1 MSFAKIHHQDD
12 QDALFKACG
21 GVLNQLLD
29 RDAFI
34 KSAASDVISKEL
46 ITEFTPPKDHYGV
59 HCIIMGDS
67 ETYGQNRNGD
77 YWPKKA
83 CVTYHPTFV
92 SNGAYFREHN
102 HRSKDLAIGQIK
114 YAAYNPKMAR
124 TELILWGNIKKAE
137 DIYESLRDG
146 KQRSYSMSARVPY
159 DVCNICDN
167 KARFPANYCKHAK
180 LQMNQWVPEATKYA
194 YVINDHPTFFDASD
208 VAFPADRTAHYL
220 EYRFPTDTE
229 FKKSASAG
237 NVVISGAEWAK
248 FANVNLPEEN
258 NPLQLNA
265 FEQSVLNRLAQH
277 EEFMDTLHSG
287 QPVADNSKVAFVK
300 EVGEKVITD
309 ELSDS
314 ELRQVRA
321 IRPDTFFGELAK
333 RACILPFKSFLAYAL
348 NKSHQ
353 EVEEN
358 YPVKTAC
365 SMLPMIFRKLMSG
378 ESGGCGCGGAD
389 MDLFRGG
396 SPGVISLDSNYSDP
410 IEKIMDVAT
419 DKFSLATAP
428 VKRRVIRITVI
439 KAASELPKLKVA
451 DATVFNNNPE
461 TNSAKFLAGLYGLYK
476 LAAICDMHK
485 LSREN
490 IGEAQ
495 ELLAV
500 AHNNFA
506 SY

>member
-1 MSFAKIHHQDD
+1 MAIAKIHHQDD
-12 QDALFKACG
+12 QDALLKSCG

-46 ITEFTPPKDHYGV
+46 IEKHAPPKDHYGV

-124 TELILWGNIKKAE
+124 TELILWGNVKKAE

-159 DVCNICDN
+159 DECNICNN

-180 LQMNQWVPEATKYA
+180 VQMNQWVPEATKYA

-220 EYRFPTDTE
+220 EYRFPKDNE
-229 FKKSASAG
+229 MKKVASA
-237 NVVISGAEWAK
+237 NNLVISGAEWAK
-248 FANVNLPEEN
+248 HANVNLPEEN
-258 NPLQLNA
+258 AGLQLSGL
-265 FEQSVLNRLAQH
+265 EQTVFNRLVEH
-277 EEFMDTLHSG
+277 EQFMGALYSG
-287 QPVADNSKVAFVK
+287 QPIAENSKVAFVR
-300 EVGEKVITD
+300 EVANRVIND
-309 ELSDS
+309 ELANEELQ
-314 ELRQVRA
+314 ELRK
-321 IRPDTFFGELAK
+321 IRPQTFFGELAK
-333 RACILPFKSFLAYAL
+333 RACILPFRSFLAYTL
-348 NKSHQ
+348 NKSH
-353 EVEEN
+353 EDIENN
-358 YPVKTAC
+358 YPVKKAC
-365 SMLPMIFRKLMSG
+365 DMLPSIFRQLQ
-378 ESGGCGCGGAD
+378 GGSCGCGGAD

-396 SPGVISLDSNYSDP
+396 SPGVLSLDSNYSDP
-410 IEKIMDVAT
+410 IEKIMDTAT
-419 DKFSLATAP
+419 EKFSLAAEP
-428 VKRRVIRITVI
+428 VKKRVIRITII
-439 KAASELPKLKVA
+439 KAASELPKVNVA
-451 DATVFNNNPE
+451 NNLIFDNNPE
-461 TNSAKFLAGLYGLYK
+461 TNQAKFLAGLYGLYK
-476 LAAICDMHK
+476 LAAICDMHQ

-490 IGEAQ
+490 IGDTQ

-506 SY
+506 SN